1 MVQRLCKGFVWD
13 KLVAIL
19 LILKSATRVNGAGQT
34 CSNILAHLIFCQK
47 CKWCNVF
54 FRLTFSR
61 ATLTIPLQ
69 QTNLIIL
76 IKAHSPFLNNLP
88 IHLFAWV
95 KNHIFSG
102 TFPQLFL
109 HFQQLQSPFPI
120 ANLSNFQSL
129 GRNTHLF
136 IYL

>member
-1 MVQRLCKGFVWD
+1 MVLD
-13 KLVAIL
+13 KLVAIFL
-19 LILKSATRVNGAGQT
+19 LIIYSARNVNGAT
-34 CSNILAHLIFCQK
+34 SFL
-47 CKWCNVF
+47 
-54 FRLTFSR
+54 RLTFFR
-61 ATLTIPLQ
+61 ATTLTIPLQ

-109 HFQQLQSPFPI
+109 HFQQLQFHPS
-120 ANLSNFQSL
+120 LSHCQFVNFSDAIL
-129 GRNTHLF
+129 TYLF
-136 IYL
+136 IYNFNQISHLTCLQLIHRL